1 MSKLHSWILGEENL
15 GPKDVVIQPTVHE
28 QEDGYAFF
36 RSDGAIF
43 KTIIVNYD
51 FGK

>member
-28 QEDGYAFF
+28 QEDGYEIF
-36 RSDGAIF
+36 RSDYALCG
-43 KTIIVNYD
+43 TNS
-51 FGK
+51 